1 MSDLTAEDRAALL
14 AASMACSHAWD
25 AAFRAHEKLLDV
37 EARCGRRA
45 KDYGGDYLTRRLTDA
60 RIDML
65 DINVLIHKA
74 ITDGRD
80 VEWE

>member
-1 MSDLTAEDRAALL
+1 MTDLTAEDRAALL

-45 KDYGGDYLTRRLTDA
+45 KDYAGDYLTVA
-60 RIDML
+60 RIVMFDL
-65 DINVLIHKA
+65 TVLIHKA

>member
-45 KDYGGDYLTRRLTDA
+45 KDYGGTPILCRLVDIGLGA
-60 RIDML
+60 NDCCLIMDM
-65 DINVLIHKA
+65 A
-74 ITDGRD
+74 ITNGSD
-80 VEWE
+80 VEWV